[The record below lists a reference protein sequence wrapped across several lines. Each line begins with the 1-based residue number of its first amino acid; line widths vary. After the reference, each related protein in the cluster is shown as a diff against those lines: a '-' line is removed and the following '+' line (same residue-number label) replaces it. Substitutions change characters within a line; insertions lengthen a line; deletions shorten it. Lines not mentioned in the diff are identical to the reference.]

1 MSLFKGT
8 SSVWYSDTGMRSVT
22 TYLRTRSAYTCMR
35 HPNKEEREQMEL
47 KRGKWKEKAGNNV
60 E

>member
-1 MSLFKGT
+1 
-8 SSVWYSDTGMRSVT
+8 
-22 TYLRTRSAYTCMR
+22 MR

-60 E
+60 EKKIVSRVE